1 MYYDDDDNVSNYP
14 KLQSICPKCQRHCIK
29 CFALHLFSDL
39 LVVIC
44 VRSVFITDSF
54 LILSPSPTLLPS
66 TSSTKSNISWIHWS
80 LHRWPQHLPDVTH
93 CTINLFMRLSPR
105 RGQRLDLNLHFNLH
119 YSENP
124 ILINENMNLNQQ
136 SICSL
141 CLRALREKGTTL
153 NNVTMVA
160 QQETLPFAFLESLF
174 V

>member
-1 MYYDDDDNVSNYP
+1 
-14 KLQSICPKCQRHCIK
+14 
-29 CFALHLFSDL
+29 
-39 LVVIC
+39 
-44 VRSVFITDSF
+44 
-54 LILSPSPTLLPS
+54 
-66 TSSTKSNISWIHWS
+66 
-80 LHRWPQHLPDVTH
+80 
-93 CTINLFMRLSPR
+93 MRLSPR